1 MRYPTYPLRGCVADA
16 IAIKQY
22 PVEDLLVS
30 KERIQILLG
39 PTSHSDMSTYTSS
52 VPSREN
58 ILSALLSLIT
68 NPNIEHGDPI
78 IIFFPGHGSRYPLS
92 DHDEY
97 DADSDE
103 DDDERSQKFVEAL
116 CPMDRNTFG
125 SGGTLVPDITDR
137 ELNTILSQ
145 ISRTK
150 GHQITFILDCC
161 HAGSVTRT
169 LRPGMRTVS
178 PLKRASLTDMLL
190 AAEDALKNLPG
201 YQSVLAEDWVPDI
214 DSHVI
219 VAACREDE
227 VARSKPVRKEKST
240 EVWGGV
246 FTTLLIKVLKSGAL
260 GEGATYVDLINALP
274 QPSLR
279 FHSQTPNVVGGR
291 KNTRLWY
298 QH

>member
-1 MRYPTYPLRGCVADA
+1 MADA

-22 PVEDLLVS
+22 LVEDLLVS

-39 PTSHSDMSTYTSS
+39 PTSHGDMSTDTS
-52 VPSREN
+52 VPSQAN

-78 IIFFPGHGSRYPLS
+78 IIFFAGHGSRYPLS
-92 DHDEY
+92 DHDE
-97 DADSDE
+97 
-103 DDDERSQKFVEAL
+103 DDDERSKKFVEAL

-125 SGGTLVPDITDR
+125 SGGALVPDITDR

-150 GHQITFILDCC
+150 GHRITFILDCC
-161 HAGSVTRT
+161 HADSVTRT
-169 LRPGMRTVS
+169 LSPGMRTVS
-178 PLKRASLTDMLL
+178 PLERASLTDILL
-190 AAEDALKNLPG
+190 AAEEALKDLPG
-201 YQSVLAEDWVPDI
+201 YRSVLAEDWVPDI

-219 VAACREDE
+219 VAACREDK

-274 QPSLR
+274 RPSLR
-279 FHSQTPNVVGGR
+279 FHSQTPNVAGGR
-291 KNTRLWY
+291 KDTRLWY